1 MDVFLYGRVASN
13 AIQTIPIGRAKR
25 RRIVIQI
32 DRETCVGCGGCVDL
46 CPRTAI
52 CFIEDR
58 AFIDVELCLE
68 CKTCVNVCPV
78 QAPRAL

>member
-1 MDVFLYGRVASN
+1 MIR
-13 AIQTIPIGRAKR
+13 
-25 RRIVIQI
+25 I

-52 CFIEDR
+52 CFIKDR
-58 AFIDVELCLE
+58 AFVDVALCLE

-78 QAPRAL
+78 KAPRAL